1 MWQGLWTSR
10 VSSQLGFPT
19 RPALEHGN
27 WCWLPAG
34 GPAEGLLT
42 RAPSHWLFH
51 GLWVAYNMPPTA
63 LSTPLAEA
71 DENLSLASSCGLDVL
86 QNGTGF
92 LRGRIL
98 RMSIPKGARSFQS
111 QTRLLLPSRWSKQ
124 TQDQLRFKGREISSG
139 SWGEEPSVYTGKEKV
154 VRANWRPP
162 HGRLRIRLFL
172 TCWKGS

>member
-1 MWQGLWTSR
+1 MTRTVDIQGLQSAGTSNAACPGAW
-10 VSSQLGFPT
+10 QLMLAASWGPSRGTVNQSTQSLAFSW
-19 RPALEHGN
+19 AL
-27 WCWLPAG
+27 G
-34 GPAEGLLT
+34 GLQHATHRSLHA
-42 RAPSHWLFH
+42 R
-51 GLWVAYNMPPTA
+51 
-63 LSTPLAEA
+63 AEA

-111 QTRLLLPSRWSKQ
+111 QTWLLLPSRWSKQ

-154 VRANWRPP
+154 VRAHWRPP